1 MTHAARHNNILN
13 FRDVWEVKEVDDADD
28 VNGEAH
34 FSSLTSKC
42 LERSDLTGALLCD
55 VQSQNTHGAGRSS
68 IKVIVDSGSDCR
80 CEATF
85 LHHLSRS
92 GIDGASLLFL
102 LLCVTILIVVYCC
115 PVNFLNTLA
124 LLVFIEDKPLYTRK
138 RGCPAQSGDCI

>member
-102 LLCVTILIVVYCC
+102 LLCVAILIVVYCC

-124 LLVFIEDKPLYTRK
+124 LLVFI
-138 RGCPAQSGDCI
+138 